1 MARTTVESPSSIRS
15 CDKVQSPTP
24 AFGSASK
31 RSVSLPKK
39 PHPRLLPHQSRRPT
53 PTAVPSGVPATVP
66 IPTKSSGQSLPRH
79 RPHSLASHSPA
90 NPCPGEACLIAEQH
104 LSKRPRTLPFEK
116 PFVPIREI
124 RGSPFCTLPRIQPP
138 PQKPRSPQP
147 HPLPQI
153 RKTIRIHPRPPPPR
167 FTGVAPRRP
176 QHQPSIP
183 AQKPGG
189 LNFDLPPVTPP
200 TGYSLQPSAPASPSR
215 GTSPT
220 PAGYPRNPDRSP
232 A

>member
-153 RKTIRIHPRPPPPR
+153 RKTIRIHPRPPPPPVHR
-167 FTGVAPRRP
+167 SSPAPAPTSTFHPRPKTRRP
-176 QHQPSIP
+176 Q
-183 AQKPGG
+183 
-189 LNFDLPPVTPP
+189 LRPPPRH
-200 TGYSLQPSAPASPSR
+200 SANRILASTFSSR
-215 GTSPT
+215 VPF
-220 PAGYPRNPDRSP
+220 PRNVPDTGRISP
-232 A
+232 